1 MKQTRQ
7 AVRSVKQSI
16 FLDVYVCKCI
26 RCYNLHV
33 LVLSN
38 MPTYYVAK
46 KLTAS
51 AQASNATTEM
61 SSHLDVDDLDAS
73 VSRSVAENNDPD
85 SLVV

>member
-1 MKQTRQ
+1 MHVLYLAQ
-7 AVRSVKQSI
+7 ALLSVKDATI
-16 FLDVYVCKCI
+16 C
-26 RCYNLHV
+26 V

-38 MPTYYVAK
+38 MSTNYVAK
-46 KLTAS
+46 KLMAS

>member
-1 MKQTRQ
+1 
-7 AVRSVKQSI
+7 
-16 FLDVYVCKCI
+16 
-26 RCYNLHV
+26 
-33 LVLSN
+33 

>member
-1 MKQTRQ
+1 MFYISPK
-7 AVRSVKQSI
+7 
-16 FLDVYVCKCI
+16 LCKCK
-26 RCYNLHV
+26 RCYNLCACV
-33 LVLSN
+33 VKYANLITSQ
-38 MPTYYVAK
+38 K